1 MRDLYTTMDSIL
13 KALDCTNF
21 FLFFRRSCYQHREH
35 MKVLEQILNICR
47 VVLRSTMMKYL
58 TVKISCQVNS
68 VEPRPPNQTKCCR
81 SCLLGFFP
89 SRVLAVDADHVD
101 ETPHWGYEGTTG
113 PTYWPSL
120 FPEFCSGRSQS
131 PIDLNDDDDTLET
144 STDDWVLDR
153 YDIIPKKMIIK
164 NNGHTAQIEWTTTD
178 IREVPNV
185 SGGNLGDTYAF
196 AQFHFHWGKKN
207 NRGSEHT
214 FNGKKFPAELHLV
227 HFNTKYD
234 TIGDAVLK
242 ADGLA
247 VLGVMLEIANEDNE
261 DLSPIID
268 GLSTIVDAN
277 SQKTLATPFPLS
289 DLLPADTSSF
299 YRYSGSL
306 TTPNCNE
313 VVTWT
318 VFENSITISK
328 AQIEKFR
335 ELLDEEGHHVE
346 DNFRHVQPL
355 NGRLLEKIQL
365 V

>member
-1 MRDLYTTMDSIL
+1 ML
-13 KALDCTNF
+13 
-21 FLFFRRSCYQHREH
+21 
-35 MKVLEQILNICR
+35 QILF
-47 VVLRSTMMKYL
+47 VVA
-58 TVKISCQVNS
+58 
-68 VEPRPPNQTKCCR
+68 
-81 SCLLGFFP
+81 LLC
-89 SRVLAVDADHVD
+89 LAVDADHVD

-178 IREVPNV
+178 IKEVPNV

-207 NRGSEHT
+207 NKGSEHT

-335 ELLDEEGHHVE
+335 ELLNEEGHHVE